1 MSEQFTAEQLSYLQE
16 QSLDRKIMITQTRI
30 LEWHSKWNGNVFISF
45 SGGKDSTVLLDLARR
60 MYPDIPAVFFNTGLE
75 YPEIRKF
82 ALAHEGVEEIRPLWG
97 RAGRTRGKDP
107 KSVVTFKDT
116 LTYYGYPLISKQVS
130 NVINE
135 ARRNIAGSRYRRLHG
150 EYQRR
155 EGGKKSQFDQSRYL
169 PLSELPILISEK
181 CCEVN
186 KKGPSH
192 IYQHRTGRKNIV
204 ATMAE
209 ESLLRRQAW
218 LTTGC
223 NAFNA
228 REPISKPMSI
238 WREQDVLEYIT
249 RYDTEICSVYGQ
261 IEKTDGK
268 LRCTGCQRTGCV
280 YCPLGVHLEKGETR
294 FQRLKKTHPSLY
306 EYCMGGGE
314 WQTNIKYDCTI
325 TDTRVWNPK
334 EVWGPSNGGLGMAKI
349 FDMINAIYGKDFI
362 RYE

>member
-1 MSEQFTAEQLSYLQE
+1 MSDQFTAEQLRYLQE
-16 QSLDRKIMITQTRI
+16 QPLYRKIMITQTRI

-60 MYPDIPAVFFNTGLE
+60 MYHDIPAVFFNTGLE

-82 ALAHEGVEEIRPLWG
+82 ALAQEEVEEIRPRWG
-97 RAGRTRGKDP
+97 RAGKTRGKDP
-107 KSVVTFKDT
+107 ESVITFRDT

-130 NVINE
+130 NVIAE
-135 ARRNIAGSRYRRLHG
+135 ARTTPEGSRWRRLHG

-169 PLSELPILISEK
+169 PLSELPIRISDK

-186 KKGPSH
+186 KKNPSH
-192 IYQHRTGRKNIV
+192 IYQHSTGRKAIV

-228 REPISKPMSI
+228 RTPISKPMSI
-238 WREQDVLEYIT
+238 WKEQDVLEYIM
-249 RYDTEICSVYGQ
+249 RYGTEICSVYGQ

-280 YCPLGVHLEKGETR
+280 CCPLGVHLEKGETR
-294 FQRLKKTHPSLY
+294 FQRLKKRTPRFMSIAWEAANGNRISSMTVLSPIHGYGIRRKCGVHRTAVS
-306 EYCMGGGE
+306 E
-314 WQTNIKYDCTI
+314 WQKYST
-325 TDTRVWNPK
+325 
-334 EVWGPSNGGLGMAKI
+334 
-349 FDMINAIYGKDFI
+349 
-362 RYE
+362 

>member
-107 KSVVTFKDT
+107 KSIVTFKDT

-135 ARRNIAGSRYRRLHG
+135 GRRNIAGSRYRKLHG

-186 KKGPSH
+186 KKRTLAHLPAP
-192 IYQHRTGRKNIV
+192 HRQKKHSGDNGGRKPSP
-204 ATMAE
+204 AT
-209 ESLLRRQAW
+209 
-218 LTTGC
+218 
-223 NAFNA
+223 
-228 REPISKPMSI
+228 
-238 WREQDVLEYIT
+238 
-249 RYDTEICSVYGQ
+249 
-261 IEKTDGK
+261 
-268 LRCTGCQRTGCV
+268 
-280 YCPLGVHLEKGETR
+280 
-294 FQRLKKTHPSLY
+294 
-306 EYCMGGGE
+306 
-314 WQTNIKYDCTI
+314 
-325 TDTRVWNPK
+325 
-334 EVWGPSNGGLGMAKI
+334 GMAY
-349 FDMINAIYGKDFI
+349 NGL
-362 RYE
+362 